1 MNFKALAFLSPL
13 NLYNPYIHLWESFKY
28 QAEIQRKIRKWDWTI
43 TIFLAER
50 FTRLKLAKWFH
61 NIDFCYFLPRDKGKK
76 MSNKNE
82 LFYCTHGLTSGK
94 VKQSINTCMHNYIYI
109 SVCVCIYMCV
119 CVYIHT
125 HTHAHTY
132 IYLYIYI
139 YIWLPWW
146 LSW

>member
-50 FTRLKLAKWFH
+50 FTCLKLAKWFH

-109 SVCVCIYMCV
+109 SVCVCIYISVCV
-119 CVYIHT
+119 CVYTHT
-125 HTHAHTY
+125 HTH
-132 IYLYIYI
+132 IYIYI
-139 YIWLPWW
+139 YIYTWLPWW